1 MKTTPTNVITLLVDH
16 KMVESMK
23 YFYQDF
29 FIETAQPFVEFIAKY
44 EDTTITCYKSMK
56 VVFQGK
62 KAYQEAKNWS
72 KDIKQDLKDISN
84 GVFNLGHIGS
94 DEVGTGDFFGPII
107 VVAALVRTDQIK
119 QMKELGVNDSKLFKD
134 DEIRVLAKRLIKV
147 LTFSQL
153 HLNNEKYN
161 QLIQEGFNM
170 NKIKAYLHN
179 QALIN
184 LKKKIN
190 IKNVPIIMDQ
200 FTPEPKYYEYLNKQ
214 KDVVN
219 KIIFITKAESKAIAV
234 AAASIIARYSFITK
248 LEEIGKKYGV
258 IIPKGAGS
266 KVDDFAIELIKK
278 IGDKEF
284 SKITKM
290 NFKNLDRIID

>member
-258 IIPKGAGS
+258 NIPKGAGS

-290 NFKNLDRIID
+290 NFKNLERIID